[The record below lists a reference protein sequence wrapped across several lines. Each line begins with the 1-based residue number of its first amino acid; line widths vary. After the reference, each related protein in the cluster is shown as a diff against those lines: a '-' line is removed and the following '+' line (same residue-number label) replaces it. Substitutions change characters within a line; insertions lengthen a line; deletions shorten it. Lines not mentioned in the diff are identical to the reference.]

1 MAKINSKL
9 AITGKP
15 VWFITGC
22 STGIGRELAKHVLSN
37 NAGICYFSSVEES
50 EEDQMRAISGR
61 QPGDPVRAA
70 HVIVKATESLNPQHR
85 LLLGNDAYEVATK
98 KLEELRKE
106 FSALESVSR
115 MADFPKN
122 MQGQTAWTASMSRR

>member
-1 MAKINSKL
+1 MATTNSKL

-22 STGIGRELAKHVLSN
+22 STGLGRELAKHVLMN

-50 EEDQMRAISGR
+50 EEDQVHAISGR
-61 QPGDPVRAA
+61 QPGDPVCAA
-70 HVIVKATESLNPQHR
+70 RLILKATESLNPPHR
-85 LLLGNDAYEVATK
+85 LLLGNDAYEAATA

-115 MADFPKN
+115 MADFPKD
-122 MQGQTAWTASMSRR
+122 MQGHTAWTVSKSRR